1 MASPRKKN
9 LRRRLGLH
17 HTLVAPV
24 ETIVVEEPLPVAAAP
39 KPVSLPLEPA
49 IAKKPAPLPAKPA
62 VSTASR
68 KPSRKPA
75 PGKAKKAS
83 KRSLRRL
90 QKSKKV

>member
-24 ETIVVEEPLPVAAAP
+24 ETIVVEAPAPVPAAPEPAPLPP
-39 KPVSLPLEPA
+39 EPV

-62 VSTASR
+62 VSAASKYPTA
-68 KPSRKPA
+68 
-75 PGKAKKAS
+75 GKAKKAS
-83 KRSLRRL
+83 RRPLRRL
-90 QKSKKV
+90 RKSKKV